1 MPINYEG
8 QWHLPDGDFW
18 GKIKTLKPRQDG
30 HHFADNIF
38 KCIFLNENVWI
49 SIEISMKFVPNGSI
63 NN

>member
-30 HHFADNIF
+30 SRFADNIF
-38 KCIFLNENVWI
+38 KCIFLNEMNLELKLDWNFN
-49 SIEISMKFVPNGSI
+49 EICS
-63 NN
+63 